1 MARRTFIG
9 PADGTYKFR
18 ITKPGLEVDAR
29 YATVDQCLF
38 HETMLFTQ
46 PYWFGFVACPF
57 AGSTDKALLSQ
68 TATVAIPDFGVTDP
82 VVNMYAKNYAAQNC
96 FPRPASIGSGN
107 SQDGYASEAWQIRL
121 AGVTTN
127 SISIEFT
134 KPALSIR
141 SPLGCY
147 VTLMRKAA

>member
-9 PADGTYKFR
+9 KADGIFKFR
-18 ITKPGLEVDAR
+18 ITKPDVGVDAR
-29 YATVDQCLF
+29 YATIDQCIF
-38 HETMLFTQ
+38 HEDMLFTQ
-46 PYWFGFVACPF
+46 PYWSGFVPCPF

-68 TATVAIPDFGVTDP
+68 TATMSIPDYGVSDP
-82 VVNMYAKNYAAQNC
+82 VVDMYAKNYAGQNC

-121 AGVTTN
+121 VSVTTN

-134 KPALSIR
+134 KPFLSTR

-147 VTLMRKAA
+147 VSLKRRP